1 MNNSF
6 KNGVQRFGKFLSG
19 MVMPNIGAFIAWGFI
34 TALFIPTGW
43 APNENLASLVD
54 PMINYLLPLLI
65 GYTGGYLVAEK
76 RGAVIGAIATI
87 GVIVGVDIP
96 MFIGAMIVG
105 PLAGVIIKYFDKVVD
120 GKIPTGFEMLVNN
133 FSIGILGMIVAIIA
147 FLGIGPAIVTATS
160 FIESGVKFIVE
171 KGILPLAS
179 LFIEPAKILFLN
191 NAVNHGILT
200 PIGASDVKEAGKS
213 IMFLLESNPGPGLG
227 VLLAY
232 ALFGKGISKQSSPG
246 AIIIHFLGGIHE
258 IYFPYVLMNPI
269 LLISVILGGA
279 AGIFTFVLLGAGLV
293 AAPSPGSIFAIL
305 ALAPKGGF
313 IPVLS
318 GILVSTIVSLLI
330 SIPFIKMSKNDDN
343 LEQAQEDVKKMK
355 GTVKEK
361 NQVSNQKISFI
372 VFACDAGMGSS
383 AMGASRFKD
392 RIKNLN
398 TDIKVINTS
407 VDNIPD
413 DAQIVVTHNNL
424 VDRVKN
430 KNNKI
435 EVVAINNFLKDANLD
450 NLYSRIEEQL

>member
-87 GVIVGVDIP
+87 GVIVGADIP

-105 PLAGVIIKYFDKVVD
+105 PLAGVIIKYFDKAVD

-133 FSIGILGMIVAIIA
+133 FSIGILGMLVAIIA

-200 PIGASDVKEAGKS
+200 PIGASEVKEAGKS

-279 AGIFTFVLLGAGLV
+279 AGVFTFVLLGAGLV

-305 ALAPKGGF
+305 ALAPKGGL
-313 IPVLS
+313 IPVLA

-430 KNNKI
+430 KNNNI

-450 NLYSRIEEQL
+450 DLYSRIEEQL

>member
-313 IPVLS
+313 IPVLA

>member
-87 GVIVGVDIP
+87 GVIVGADIP

-105 PLAGVIIKYFDKVVD
+105 PLAGVIIKYFDKAVD

-171 KGILPLAS
+171 KGILPLVS

-200 PIGASDVKEAGKS
+200 PIGASEVKEAGKS

-279 AGIFTFVLLGAGLV
+279 AGVFTFVLLGAGLV

-305 ALAPKGGF
+305 ALAPKGGL
-313 IPVLS
+313 IPVLA

-398 TDIKVINTS
+398 TDIKVINAS

-435 EVVAINNFLKDANLD
+435 EVVAINNFLKDVNLD
-450 NLYSRIEEQL
+450 DLYSRIEEQL

>member
-435 EVVAINNFLKDANLD
+435 EVVAINNFLKDSNLD

>member
-43 APNENLASLVD
+43 APNENLVSLVD

-313 IPVLS
+313 IPVLA